1 MGKIFYVMG
10 KSSSGKDTVYE
21 ALLRR
26 KELKL
31 HKIVLYTTRPIR
43 AGETDGLQ
51 YHFVKEEKLQ
61 ELLTEG
67 KVIELR
73 RYDTVCG
80 VWKYFTVDDENMD
93 LKEKDYLA
101 IGTLESCKQLKD
113 YYGEEVIVPLYIEVE
128 DGIRLERALNRERK
142 QENPNYEE
150 LCRRFLADT
159 SDFSKENLEKAKILK
174 CYIGNKHVMY
184 QIKTKSGKQ
193 GWFYTDNKVTVINN
207 KLFEEIVY
215 AG

>member
-51 YHFVKEEKLQ
+51 YHFVKEEKQQ

-174 CYIGNKHVMY
+174 K
-184 QIKTKSGKQ
+184 
-193 GWFYTDNKVTVINN
+193 FYNN
-207 KLFEEIVY
+207 GEIDVCIEEIARFIGEY
-215 AG
+215 FSR

>member
-174 CYIGNKHVMY
+174 KFYNNGE
-184 QIKTKSGKQ
+184 SG
-193 GWFYTDNKVTVINN
+193 VCI
-207 KLFEEIVY
+207 EEIARFIGEY
-215 AG
+215 FSR